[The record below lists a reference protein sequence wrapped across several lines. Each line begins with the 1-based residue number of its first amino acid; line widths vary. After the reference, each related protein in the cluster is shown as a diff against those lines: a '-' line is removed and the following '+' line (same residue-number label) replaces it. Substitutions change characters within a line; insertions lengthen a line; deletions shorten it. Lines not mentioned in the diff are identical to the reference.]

1 MAKFRKYFVRRRPAK
16 SAFATLKLS
25 LELLAMTGSAAP
37 FVQMAAEIALK
48 AIQCTEVR
56 RQAHDH

>member
-1 MAKFRKYFVRRRPAK
+1 MAKFWKYFVRRRLAK

-25 LELLAMTGSAAP
+25 LELLAMTSAAP

-48 AIQCTEVR
+48 AIQYTEVR